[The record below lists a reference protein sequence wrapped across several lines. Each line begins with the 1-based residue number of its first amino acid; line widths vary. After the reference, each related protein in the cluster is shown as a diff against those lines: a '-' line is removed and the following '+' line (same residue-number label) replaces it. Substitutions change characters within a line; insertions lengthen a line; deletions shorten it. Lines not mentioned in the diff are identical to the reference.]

1 MPGSGKVAFGLAIFL
16 SLAIVG
22 QLIVIYLQQSMSPA
36 AQYALPAPP
45 GLPLSV
51 LRPTQ
56 AFCKA

>member
-45 GLPLSV
+45 GLPLE
-51 LRPTQ
+51 RAAPH
-56 AFCKA
+56 AGFF